1 MFRTIK
7 DFLTHWEYEVDITNK
22 MLQNLTDESLGQ
34 RVGPDGRALG
44 FLAWHVVVTPGE
56 MLRQVGLEID
66 GPSHESDAP
75 NSASEFAAA
84 YQTASKS
91 VADQVATHWDDEIL
105 LTSDAMYGETWTKG
119 QTLFYMTLHQTHH
132 RGQMTVLM
140 RQAGLAVPGAYGP
153 AKEEWAAMGAP
164 ALP

>member
-1 MFRTIK
+1 MFRTVK

-22 MLQNLTDESLGQ
+22 TLRNLTDESLEQ

-56 MLRQVGLEID
+56 MLAQVGLQID
-66 GPSHESDAP
+66 GPSHEAPAP
-75 NSASEFAAA
+75 NSGPEMLAA
-84 YQTASKS
+84 YQIASKS
-91 VADQVATHWDDEIL
+91 TADQVATHWDDQTL
-105 LTSDAMYGETWTKG
+105 LTSDEMYGETWMKG